1 MYGWRS
7 RIGLILPSD
16 NTVMESEFN
25 KILSST
31 KGISVHATRIFL
43 DEISVETLL
52 EMKKGLQRAAKE
64 LSSAEVNVII
74 YGCTSGSL
82 IKGLD
87 FDQEII
93 GEIEEETE
101 IVGTTTSTAVLNA
114 LRAVDAEKIAIGT
127 PYPDV
132 INEKVKTFFEQSGF
146 SVTHI
151 KGLSIYPDV
160 DVGKQEPYIA
170 YNLGIDVDSDDADCV
185 FLSCTD
191 FRTVEIIEALE
202 KRLKKPVISSNQAS
216 LWECL
221 RLEQLGICIS
231 GYGSLLE
238 MI

>member
-25 KILSST
+25 KILSSAE
-31 KGISVHATRIFL
+31 GVSVHATRIFL

-52 EMKKGLQRAAKE
+52 EMKRGLKRAAKE
-64 LSSAEVNVII
+64 LSSAEVDVII

-82 IKGLD
+82 IKGID

-93 GEIEEETE
+93 GEIEQETE
-101 IVGTTTSTAVLNA
+101 IVGTTTTTAVLNA
-114 LRAVDAEKIAIGT
+114 LKAVDAKKIAIGT

-132 INEKVKTFFEQSGF
+132 INEKVKTFFEESGF
-146 SVTHI
+146 GVTNI
-151 KGLSIYPDV
+151 IGLNICPDV
-160 DVGKQEPYIA
+160 DVGKQEPYTA

-221 RLEQLGICIS
+221 CLEQLGICIA
-231 GYGSLLE
+231 GYGSLME